1 MTATLSLPE
10 RQEWTVD
17 DLVALPKDLRY
28 ELIDGRLIL
37 PAPLPFHQ
45 FVCRQAANAMEVD
58 CPDDILISFDQSVAI
73 DGRNQ
78 PRPDVVAIREEGAS
92 RTPVLVQ
99 DVLLAVEV
107 ISPDSSIRDRRDKLK
122 LYAQGKIPAYWVIDP
137 LGERVTFTE
146 FVLDGDRGY
155 RRSLVTDG
163 SATVEDPWKIALD
176 LPSWTR
182 RRNRLRDVARPAD

>member
-1 MTATLSLPE
+1 M
-10 RQEWTVD
+10 
-17 DLVALPKDLRY
+17 
-28 ELIDGRLIL
+28 
-37 PAPLPFHQ
+37 
-45 FVCRQAANAMEVD
+45 
-58 CPDDILISFDQSVAI
+58 
-73 DGRNQ
+73 DGRNEL
-78 PRPDVVAIREEGAS
+78 RPDVVAIREEGAS

-146 FVLDGDRGY
+146 FVLDGDQGY

-163 SATVEDPWKIALD
+163 SVTVEDPWKIALD